1 MSDYRKQAEN
11 GKKWCYDCKHYYN
24 EGYFC
29 GYNACA
35 CKIYGSLDVDQRER
49 HPDITADTCKDYES
63 NGRKPWYERV
73 SIWRKL

>member
-63 NGRKPWYERV
+63 SGRKPWYERC
-73 SIWRKL
+73 KL